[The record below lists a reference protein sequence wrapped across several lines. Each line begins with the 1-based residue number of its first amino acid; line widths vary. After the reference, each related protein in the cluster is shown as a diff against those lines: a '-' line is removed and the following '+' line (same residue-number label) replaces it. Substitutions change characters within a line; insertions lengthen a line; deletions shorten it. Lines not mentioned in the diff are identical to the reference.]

1 MRRRQVANL
10 PLRGIRVANFGVGG
24 VAPWGSS
31 LLAQLGA
38 TVVKIE
44 APNEFIMYTLPP
56 WRGITTTYA
65 ALKANVHSVKL
76 NLEDAGDHELAWQLA
91 ETADVMVENFRSGA
105 IDRMGFGFDAVSA
118 RNPDIIFCSSTRLW
132 PQRPDGG
139 LPCTDPHMQAFS
151 GFAAL
156 NGEEPG
162 GERSRYYALII
173 FTAVTSSAKRCWRHW
188 WRVGASVSLNISR

>member
-1 MRRRQVANL
+1 MSAYAL

-24 VAPWGSS
+24 VAPWASS

-56 WRGITTTYA
+56 WRGLTTTYA
-65 ALKANVHSVKL
+65 ALNANVHSVKL
-76 NLEDAGDHELAWQLA
+76 NLKDDCDRKLAWTLA

-105 IDRMGFGFDAVSA
+105 IDRMGFGFDTVAAAQSGHHFLLVE
-118 RNPDIIFCSSTRLW
+118 RLR

-139 LPCTDPHMQAFS
+139 AAVHRSPHAGVLRFCRAQ
-151 GFAAL
+151 
-156 NGEEPG
+156 
-162 GERSRYYALII
+162 R
-173 FTAVTSSAKRCWRHW
+173 
-188 WRVGASVSLNISR
+188 